1 MAENVDTLVGASD
14 VIRGQIIPEN
24 DGSIT
29 PPDNI
34 IKTIMAAR
42 AVYYKYRTEHI
53 KRIELYSKIEG
64 LLAGNPPYNPVELQK
79 HGLLHIANFNTLDGR
94 ALYERGA
101 LAYWNLL
108 NQTQTLVKFTF
119 RYPDEKGK
127 DPILSTYADIL
138 AVNFDYVVRKWKSF
152 NTLMN
157 TLSAQLVKFG
167 VSPVL
172 WPDERDWRWRV
183 IELPKFFVQDQ
194 AQSDIEQMTAVCVES
209 LFTVQYL
216 FEVYEQFKD
225 VPKENSPW
233 DVGELAQLLL
243 YLANSQAKTNYE
255 FIDIM
260 DLQRRLQNGDIGYD
274 ALFSD
279 SIRIVSLLYKE
290 YDGKFSHYMFHRNF
304 DKGNFLYFAD
314 RQYKDLQ
321 EALVVFTAS
330 PGEFTIHSNRGL
342 GHKIFS
348 MTQAMNQL
356 DCSMVDMAR
365 LSSTPFLKGLS
376 VGSRDFEQIRVMP
389 GVPTNI
395 GTAEFV
401 QTNFGSNINQL
412 IGLSQYITQKLQYNA
427 ANSGD
432 DPSLPDTDK
441 GSISPTQARM
451 QSYKEFGVLKNNIAH
466 FYNLFDQVIVN
477 MVVKMLHSK
486 PGYPGYEFAKEWK
499 ARCKDAG
506 VPDEIFDIKNPGL
519 SGLPRHMD
527 VKASRVAGDGS
538 TLARIMGL
546 QELMAIAPDF
556 GPREAQE
563 YKRQWI
569 MATMGPEYVATFM
582 QSADDVDEQAGG
594 ASLAGVENAVMQMGQ
609 AAIFSRDNEHRS
621 HTVTHL
627 ALATNTIQ
635 MLQQQQTDPIAADK
649 IFTVLVPHLEE
660 HFNALIKSPFSQA
673 FIGKVKEGVRQ
684 VSEYARLN
692 RKNAG
697 RMLQAQVKKQQ
708 EQEANQQ
715 KVLTEEELKNLQVQ
729 NEERRKDVKVASQV
743 QRAKEASDTRAE
755 IGREKV
761 RRDAENNKLKIQ
773 LDSTNKVK
781 ENSLQENREALVEM
795 QGETP
800 APYDIETQT

>member
-1 MAENVDTLVGASD
+1 MAERVDAVVGAQD
-14 VIRGQIIPEN
+14 AIRGQITPEN

-29 PPDNI
+29 SPDNI
-34 IKTIMAAR
+34 IKTIQAAR
-42 AVYYKYRTEHI
+42 AVYYKYRSEHI
-53 KRIELYSKIEG
+53 KRIELYSRIEG
-64 LLAGNPPYNPVELQK
+64 LLAGNPPYSPAELQK

-108 NQTQTLVKFTF
+108 NQTETLVKFSLH
-119 RYPDEKGK
+119 YPDEKGK
-127 DPILSTYADIL
+127 DPILSTFSDIL
-138 AVNFDYVVRKWKSF
+138 ATNFDYVVRRWSSF

-157 TLSAQLVKFG
+157 MLSAQLVKFG

-183 IELPKFFVQDQ
+183 IDLPKFFVTDQ

-216 FEVYEQFKD
+216 FEVYDQYKD
-225 VPKENSPW
+225 TPAKDSPW
-233 DVGELAQLLL
+233 DTNELAKLLL
-243 YLANSQAKTNYE
+243 HLANSNAKTTYE
-255 FIDIM
+255 FIDVM
-260 DLQRRLQNGDIGYD
+260 DLQRRLQNGDLSYD

-290 YDGKFSHYMFHRNF
+290 YDGGISHYMFHRNF
-304 DKGNFLYFAD
+304 DNGNFLYFAD
-314 RQYKDLQ
+314 RQYKNIQ
-321 EALVVFTAS
+321 EALVIFTAS

-401 QTNFGSNINQL
+401 QTNFGANINQL

-432 DPSLPDTDK
+432 DPSLPDADK
-441 GSISPTQARM
+441 GSISNVQARM

-486 PGYPGYEFAKEWK
+486 EGYPGYEYAKEWK
-499 ARCKDAG
+499 QRCIDQG
-506 VPDEIFDIKNPGL
+506 VPKEIFDTKDPGL
-519 SGLPRHMD
+519 NRLPRHID
-527 VKASRVAGDGS
+527 VKASRCAGDGS

-556 GPREAQE
+556 GPREAME
-563 YKRQWI
+563 YRRQWI
-569 MATMGPEYVATFM
+569 MATMGPEYVSTFM
-582 QSADDVDEQAGG
+582 QSSDDADEMAGG

-609 AAIFSRDNEHRS
+609 SAIFSRDNEHRS
-621 HTVTHL
+621 HLVTHL

-635 MLQQQQTDPIAADK
+635 MIQQQQSDPIAADK

-660 HFNALIKSPFSQA
+660 HFNAIINSPFSQG
-673 FIGKVKEGVRQ
+673 FIGKVKSSVRQ

-697 RMLQAQVKKQQ
+697 RMLQAQVKEQQAQQ
-708 EQEANQQ
+708 EQQQ
-715 KVLTEEELKNLQVQ
+715 KVMSEEELKNMQVQ
-729 NEERRKDVKVASQV
+729 NEEKRKDVKVASQV
-743 QRAKEASDTRAE
+743 QRAKEASDTRAT
-755 IGREKV
+755 IMREKV
-761 RRDAENNKLKIQ
+761 QRDAENNRLKIQ

-781 ENSLQENREALVEM
+781 ENSLAENRQALVDM
-795 QGETP
+795 QGQTP
-800 APYDIETQT
+800 APYDIESV